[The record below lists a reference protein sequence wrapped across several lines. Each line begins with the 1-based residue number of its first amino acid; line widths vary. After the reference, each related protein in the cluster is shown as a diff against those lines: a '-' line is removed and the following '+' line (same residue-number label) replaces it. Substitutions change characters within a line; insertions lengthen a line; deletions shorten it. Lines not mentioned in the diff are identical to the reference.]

1 MHATASFKSNLPA
14 TIFIG
19 LLMTTLLSG
28 CEEEQVSKPEVIR
41 PVKTTLVEE
50 PLQIKSRTFPG
61 KVEASEKV
69 ELAFQVAGA
78 LTKLPVKTGQQVKKG
93 TLLAQL
99 DTRDYRSDL
108 KSAEAK
114 YKRAKADFGRA
125 AEIFKRKLISAAD
138 VDRLRAERDVAAA
151 NVEKARKAF
160 KDTTLKAP
168 FDGVVASLYVDNFQ
182 DVEAK
187 QEILSLQDNSSL
199 DITIQVPEK
208 LIVQGRSRDRTD
220 EFKIVAQV
228 ETIPDKYFPMTIKE
242 FSTQA
247 DQDTQTFKY
256 VMTMPSP
263 EKINVLPGMS
273 VNVIVTPPADMVV
286 ENTMIQVPAT
296 AVFAD
301 PNGSDQQF
309 AWIYSDGAVQK
320 QAISIGSLRGEQ
332 VEIKEGLS
340 PGQRIVTAG
349 VHYLQPGQKVRLF
362 EGKVGAN

>member
-1 MHATASFKSNLPA
+1 MSVHSPSKKSTLS
-14 TIFIG
+14 ILI
-19 LLMTTLLSG
+19 TTLFIVGLSG
-28 CEEEQVSKPEVIR
+28 CEKEQQQQTEVIR
-41 PVKTTLVEE
+41 PVKTIVVEE
-50 PLQIKSRTFPG
+50 PVQIKSRTFPG
-61 KVEASEKV
+61 KVDASERV
-69 ELAFQVAGA
+69 DLAFQVAGA
-78 LTKLPVKTGQQVKKG
+78 LTKLPIKTGQLVKKG

-99 DTRDYRSDL
+99 DTRDYGSDL
-108 KSAEAK
+108 KAAQAQFT
-114 YKRAKADFGRA
+114 RAKADFRRA
-125 AEIFKRKLISAAD
+125 AEIFKRKLISEAD

-182 DVEAK
+182 DVQAK
-187 QEILSLQDNSSL
+187 QEILSLQDNTAL
-199 DITIQVPEK
+199 DVAIQVPEK

-228 ETIPDKYFPMTIKE
+228 ESIPDKSFPMTIKE

-247 DQDTQTFKY
+247 DSDTQTFKY
-256 VMTMPSP
+256 IMTMPAP
-263 EKINVLPGMS
+263 KDLNVLPGMS

-286 ENTMIQVPAT
+286 ENTLIQVPAT
-296 AVFAD
+296 AIFAD
-301 PNGSDQQF
+301 PKGGEQQF
-309 AWIYSDGAVQK
+309 VWIYKDGNVQQQAV
-320 QAISIGSLRGEQ
+320 SIGSLQGDQ
-332 VEIKEGLS
+332 IEIKQGLT